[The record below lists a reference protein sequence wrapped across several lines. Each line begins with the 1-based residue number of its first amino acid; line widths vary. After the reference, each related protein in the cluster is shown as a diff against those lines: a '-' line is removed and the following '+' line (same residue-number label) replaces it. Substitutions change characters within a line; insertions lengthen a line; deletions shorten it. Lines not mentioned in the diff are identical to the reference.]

1 MALTFDKTID
11 LTQYA
16 DNPAPKVVA
25 QLGIVHEAYNGDIT
39 QYYIDSASLSE
50 GDKASHALGIRIQGA
65 NNSAHYEYTDYDLLQ
80 WSMPGARITR
90 RRIDRLGVKAF
101 PNIGAIAH
109 YKLAN
114 QNLSKIVAPV
124 NYKKEKNKA
133 PALSAVV
140 NSDGTITFTIA
151 SSIEYPCYRIT
162 MQLDLNRLEYV
173 TYNPTITVPRVYTTG
188 TYICWATGYLNE
200 GAISSIDSN
209 ELQLELTGSSSSW
222 PAVIPGAEMPQR
234 LSELLDV
241 TIGELTTNALL
252 TYNSQTAKWTN
263 ATLEAVTANQKLSE
277 LQDTD
282 IHDALHHQLLR
293 FNAQSAK
300 WENYT
305 SSVEGAGES
314 AAHITE
320 VYMRTGKIFT
330 VKVDNYLANSI
341 SASLVEVTLNDV
353 ALTVINIVIVDNT
366 TLNVEVS
373 ESITSA
379 FSVTVL
385 KDAFMVPQNDAGP
398 YVCDDLIL
406 SVEDYAGKMVSNM
419 TSVGVN
425 SDDGT
430 ATLTIPADF
439 NWSYN
444 GARLA
449 SIVMAGNSYIGLGS
463 NSEHVRF
470 NRRDTYIN
478 LYRWQLY
485 SAPENML
492 RIRWEGWSPYNNRN
506 DAHRYAWEL
515 FLFSDGNACIFF
527 DSKGSSTTWDG
538 AFVFNGKSYSISE
551 SNKFASF
558 TRVSP
563 SSAGTAAADWNL
575 TYEPYKIRVEE

>member
-16 DNPAPKVVA
+16 GNPAPKVVT

-50 GDKASHALGIRIQGA
+50 GDKESHALGIRVQDA
-65 NNSAHYEYTDYDLLQ
+65 DNSAHYEYTDYDLLQ

-101 PNIGAIAH
+101 PNVGAIAH

-114 QNLSKIVAPV
+114 QNISKIVAPV
-124 NYKKEKNKA
+124 NYRKEKVKA
-133 PALSAVV
+133 PTLSAVV
-140 NSDGTITFTIA
+140 NSDDTVTFTIT
-151 SSIEYPCYRIT
+151 SSIKYQCYRIT

-173 TYNPTITVPRVYTTG
+173 TYDLTFTVPKVPATG

-200 GAISSIDSN
+200 GAISSVDSN
-209 ELQLELTGSSSSW
+209 ELQLSLTGSSSSW
-222 PAVIPGAEMPQR
+222 PAVMPGTETPQR
-234 LSELLDV
+234 LSELFDV

-252 TYNSQTAKWTN
+252 MYNSQDAKWSNITIDE
-263 ATLEAVTANQKLSE
+263 LTANQKLSE

-305 SSVEGAGES
+305 SAVEGAGES
-314 AAHITE
+314 AAHIVE

-330 VKVDNYLANSI
+330 VKVDNYFANSI
-341 SASLVEVTLNDV
+341 SISLIEVTLNDT
-353 ALTVINIVIVDNT
+353 ALTVINVEIVDNT
-366 TLNVEVS
+366 TINVEVA
-373 ESITSA
+373 ESITGA

-398 YVCDDLIL
+398 YICDDIIL

-419 TSVGVN
+419 TSVAVN
-425 SDDGT
+425 SDEGT
-430 ATLTIPADF
+430 ATFTIPSDF
-439 NWSYN
+439 TWNYR

-449 SIVMAGNSYIGLGS
+449 YIIISGNSYMGLGS

-478 LYRWQLY
+478 VYRWQLY

-492 RIRWEGWSPYNNRN
+492 RIRWEGWSPYSSLDN
-506 DAHRYAWEL
+506 AHRYAWEL

-527 DSKGSSTTWDG
+527 DSKGAYTTWDG
-538 AFVFNGKSYSISE
+538 TFVFNGKSYSISE

-563 SSAGTAAADWNL
+563 SAAGTEAADWDL
-575 TYEPYKIRVEE
+575 TYEPYKIRLE